1 VTYGGGSTA
10 ERKLVGE
17 QSGRD
22 RAVIEWRV
30 RVGDDPPIHHGS
42 LGAGAGGVRTD
53 DVIGLVKYVR
63 EHEAE
68 EQAA

>member
-53 DVIGLVKYVR
+53 VKYVR